1 MTEFGRTIPR
11 LAFAV
16 FSVVSYAALMTGLAA
31 QEKMS
36 AAPDVRAQE
45 VTLPPITV
53 RSTKKP
59 RRARRATVT
68 RAPAAAPPPQPLVQ
82 VQSAAGAV
90 TGYVGKQ
97 SLSATKGNAP
107 LIETPQ
113 AVSVVGQEQIRDQQ
127 PNKFDEVFRY
137 SPGVKGEVFGPD
149 PRNDW
154 FLIRGFKS
162 DNDGIFLDS
171 LQLYYTSFGSFKVQP
186 FGLERAEVVRGPASP
201 LFGSGSPGGVL
212 NAISKRPPAD
222 PLRYLEFGVNNYGNR
237 YANFDFGGPI
247 PGVSV
252 GDGRFYYR
260 ITGQAKAGDTDRD
273 HVQDNNYFIAPA
285 LTWANY
291 DTKLT
296 IFSSASHNDTKGL
309 DFLPY
314 LGTVTPAPFGRIP
327 TNFFAGEPGS
337 DKWSRDQAMVGYE
350 FEHAFNKDLTF
361 RQNFRY
367 AHVDVSF
374 SSYYGQDYFG
384 NPANAQLAR
393 NAFFTRA
400 NADQLTL
407 DNQLEYR
414 FNTGPVRHTA
424 LVGLDV
430 KHYTLDD
437 FQAFGFLAGTPLNIF
452 NPNYSGQPVFGGAPY
467 QNSFRTLKQI
477 GVYAQDQIKFDR
489 FTLLLTGRRDTIIQ
503 GNDDRLAAS
512 FPDREDSK
520 FTGRAGLIYTFDN
533 GVAPYVSYATSFAPV
548 IGSNATTGAIFAPET
563 ARQTEAGV
571 KYSPTWMNGY
581 FGAAVFDL
589 TRQNI
594 SVSDFSVFPAVTT
607 QIGEINSKG
616 FELEAVLNPL
626 PGLKIIAAYTSY
638 DFVTKK
644 DIVVANIGKTLV
656 ATPEEFASGWVDY
669 TWQTGPLRGFGLG
682 GGVRYTGRSFADP
695 ANTFTVPS
703 VVVGDATIH
712 YENAG
717 WRYAINAV
725 NITDKTYVSSCSSL
739 IACYYGE
746 RLRVTGSVSYKW

>member
-1 MTEFGRTIPR
+1 M
-11 LAFAV
+11 
-16 FSVVSYAALMTGLAA
+16 
-31 QEKMS
+31 
-36 AAPDVRAQE
+36 
-45 VTLPPITV
+45 
-53 RSTKKP
+53 
-59 RRARRATVT
+59 
-68 RAPAAAPPPQPLVQ
+68 Q
-82 VQSAAGAV
+82 VESGAGSI

-97 SLSATKGNAP
+97 TLSATKGNAP

-113 AVSVVGQEQIRDQQ
+113 AVSVVGAEQIRDQQ
-127 PNKFDEVFRY
+127 PSKFDEVFRY

-212 NAISKRPPAD
+212 NAISKRPPVD

-247 PGVSV
+247 PGVSA
-252 GDGRFYYR
+252 GNGQFFYR
-260 ITGQAKAGDTDRD
+260 VTGQAKAGDTQRD
-273 HVQDNNYFIAPA
+273 HVQDDNYFVAPA

-296 IFSSASHNDTKGL
+296 ILSSASRNESKGL

-314 LGTVTPAPFGRIP
+314 LGTVTAAPFGRIP
-327 TNFFAGEPGS
+327 TSFFAGEPGS
-337 DKWSRDQAMVGYE
+337 DKWRRDQAMVGYE

-361 RQNFRY
+361 RQHFRY
-367 AHVDVSF
+367 AHVDVFF

-400 NADQLTL
+400 EADQLTL

-430 KHYTLDD
+430 KNYTLDD
-437 FQAFGFLAGTPLNIF
+437 FQSFGFLFGTPLNIF
-452 NPNYSGQPVFGGAPY
+452 NPNYSGQPVFSGPPY
-467 QNSFRTLKQI
+467 QDSFRKLRQI

-489 FTLLLTGRRDTIIQ
+489 FTLLLTGRRDTIVQ

-512 FPDREDSK
+512 LPDREDSK

-563 ARQTEAGV
+563 ARQSEAGV

-626 PGLKIIAAYTSY
+626 PGLKIMAAYTSY

-656 ATPEEFASGWVDY
+656 ATPEQFASGWVDY
-669 TWQTGPLRGFGLG
+669 TWQTGPLRGFGIG
-682 GGVRYTGRSFADP
+682 GGIRYTGRSFADP
-695 ANTFTVPS
+695 LNTFTVPS

-725 NITDKTYVSSCSSL
+725 NVTDKTYVSSCSSL